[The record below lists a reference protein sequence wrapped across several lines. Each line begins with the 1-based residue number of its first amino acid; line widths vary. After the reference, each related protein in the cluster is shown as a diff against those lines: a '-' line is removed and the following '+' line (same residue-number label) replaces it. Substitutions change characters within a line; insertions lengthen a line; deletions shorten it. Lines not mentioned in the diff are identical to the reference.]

1 MLEITVPGV
10 TKIGE
15 YFYQTDQIG
24 DISCTVVQGSK
35 NGCFDG
41 TAPERQRDFNKLLCY
56 HQIEDCSMQVGRTA
70 STEENMIRMTD
81 KSRNKVSST
90 NGLCTVHLINSQ
102 SLSGQLWICRP
113 VFNKVFNV
121 HELTLISE
129 QQQTRQPPPPPQ
141 IQLQKGHAL
150 RVQAKCQDTSRP
162 EGAGLDTASAD
173 EAHDQDGL
181 ILIAAVRVRKVVHM
195 QHLNEKDLVAA
206 AVALNVVDA
215 SSNTTCSDS
224 GAANKVQN
232 VCRSGCVSTTDS
244 TKQEMFKL
252 NKTTVILEV
261 YDVSNRSSHRDNN
274 QDSEVEDESLNMIG
288 MCSSSPFQKSRGIM
302 LKYVRDKMLEHCNA
316 ENTKRLQEA
325 ELDLPDYLK
334 MVNMFANLRDIVLRE
349 DNGHRVYMDK
359 QKESIEA
366 EIIKCRLESD
376 LDQETRQI
384 RGTATGQMFGNSKTV
399 MLADIT
405 SASLC
410 IVSARS
416 SPTMQDQWVNIR
428 LGAAHVVDAG
438 DEERDYRSSSVS
450 NWHDVLVL
458 HGKKQLWE
466 RTHKSI
472 HAGQD
477 LDDEDNLFP
486 ELDSSSDSSSF
497 KYEYTTSYSS
507 GTRRGCGKGERS
519 SDCEDRTNYLLLEPT
534 SGGEGEGAAR
544 RETRAHYYKRT
555 APRRRTRRGSGVSG
569 EALGLASYAD
579 VPVPPGREPSRA
591 RTMAGRSRRRSY
603 GRIATSMDG
612 MGRRIREA
620 GAERS
625 ARESGLG
632 ATSA

>member
-1 MLEITVPGV
+1 
-10 TKIGE
+10 
-15 YFYQTDQIG
+15 
-24 DISCTVVQGSK
+24 
-35 NGCFDG
+35 
-41 TAPERQRDFNKLLCY
+41 
-56 HQIEDCSMQVGRTA
+56 
-70 STEENMIRMTD
+70 
-81 KSRNKVSST
+81 
-90 NGLCTVHLINSQ
+90 
-102 SLSGQLWICRP
+102 
-113 VFNKVFNV
+113 
-121 HELTLISE
+121 
-129 QQQTRQPPPPPQ
+129 
-141 IQLQKGHAL
+141 
-150 RVQAKCQDTSRP
+150 
-162 EGAGLDTASAD
+162 
-173 EAHDQDGL
+173 
-181 ILIAAVRVRKVVHM
+181 
-195 QHLNEKDLVAA
+195 
-206 AVALNVVDA
+206 
-215 SSNTTCSDS
+215 
-224 GAANKVQN
+224 
-232 VCRSGCVSTTDS
+232 
-244 TKQEMFKL
+244 
-252 NKTTVILEV
+252 
-261 YDVSNRSSHRDNN
+261 
-274 QDSEVEDESLNMIG
+274 
-288 MCSSSPFQKSRGIM
+288 
-302 LKYVRDKMLEHCNA
+302 
-316 ENTKRLQEA
+316 
-325 ELDLPDYLK
+325 

-405 SASLC
+405 SASL
-410 IVSARS
+410 VSACS

-450 NWHDVLVL
+450 NWHDVLML

-612 MGRRIREA
+612 MGRRIWEA